1 MARLSNTQPLRRH
14 HLAVGTLI
22 LLLTLVAVPMTV
34 GASGLLEITELL
46 THPEQYDRQ
55 EVVVTGQVTN
65 VQLAT
70 NRQGQPAYGFLLKD
84 QAGMLKIIS
93 LGQAEV
99 REGDQ
104 VIVEGIFSR
113 LRQAGRTTIYN
124 EIKALSIKPMNRLNP
139 DLVG

>member
-1 MARLSNTQPLRRH
+1 VFLRNRTGRLLF
-14 HLAVGTLI
+14 
-22 LLLTLVAVPMTV
+22 LLLTLLTFLSVPLLV
-34 GASGLLEITELL
+34 HASSLLEITELL
-46 THPEQYDRQ
+46 THPEQYDHQ

-84 QAGMLKIIS
+84 QAGTLKIVT
-93 LGQAEV
+93 LGQVKV

-113 LRQAGRTTIYN
+113 LRQAGRTVIYN
-124 EIKALSIKPMNRLNP
+124 EIKALSIKPMSRLNP